1 MAEIELG
8 PLTDRLSDD
17 EIAELA
23 RQMEKLG
30 AGQMPSTDDPTAT
43 ALGDSLDDDVLSE
56 FLDRLEASDAAAEI
70 YLPLEFDDVLE
81 VAGLRIASAPVL
93 IDVLEEIKDELDI
106 DEDEDEDE
114 EEDDDDVDEERERL
128 VAHLRQA
135 WKVFYATAQAAVDR
149 KLPLHVKA

>member
-30 AGQMPSTDDPTAT
+30 AGQMPSAGDPSAH
-43 ALGDSLDDDVLSE
+43 ALGDSVDDDVLSE

-93 IDVLEEIKDELDI
+93 IDVLEELKDELDI
-106 DEDEDEDE
+106 DEERVLDEDDEDYDE
-114 EEDDDDVDEERERL
+114 EQEALDVQ
-128 VAHLRQA
+128 LRRA
-135 WKVFYATAQAAVDR
+135 WKIFHSTAQAAVDR

>member
-30 AGQMPSTDDPTAT
+30 AGQMPATEDPSAT
-43 ALGDSLDDDVLSE
+43 ALGDSLDDEVLSE

>member
-30 AGQMPSTDDPTAT
+30 AGQMPSAEDPSAH
-43 ALGDSLDDDVLSE
+43 ALGDTLDDDVLSE
-56 FLDRLEASDAAAEI
+56 FLDRLEASDAAADI

-93 IDVLEEIKDELDI
+93 VDVLEELKDDL
-106 DEDEDEDE
+106 
-114 EEDDDDVDEERERL
+114 DVDEERILDEDDEDYDEDEALLDANMR
-128 VAHLRQA
+128 HA
-135 WKVFYATAQAAVDR
+135 WKVFYTTAQASVER
-149 KLPLHVKA
+149 KLPLHVKS

>member
-23 RQMEKLG
+23 KQMEKLG
-30 AGQMPSTDDPTAT
+30 AGQMPHAEEGAAASV
-43 ALGDSLDDDVLSE
+43 GDNIDDDVLSE
-56 FLDRLEASDAAAEI
+56 FLDRLETSDAAAEI

-93 IDVLEEIKDELDI
+93 IEILEELKDELDI
-106 DEDEDEDE
+106 DEERIGDEDDEDYD
-114 EEDDDDVDEERERL
+114 EDREAL
-128 VAHLRQA
+128 DAELRKA
-135 WKVFYATAQAAVDR
+135 WKVFYATAQAAVER

>member
-8 PLTDRLSDD
+8 PLSDRLSDD

-30 AGQMPSTDDPTAT
+30 AGQMPHAEEGAAASV
-43 ALGDSLDDDVLSE
+43 GDSLDDDVLSE
-56 FLDRLEASDAAAEI
+56 FLDRLEASDAAADI

-93 IDVLEEIKDELDI
+93 VDVLEELKDDLDI
-106 DEDEDEDE
+106 DEERVLDEDDEDYD
-114 EEDDDDVDEERERL
+114 EDQELLD
-128 VAHLRQA
+128 ANLRQA
-135 WKVFYATAQAAVDR
+135 WKVFYATAQASVER
-149 KLPLHVKA
+149 KLPLHVKS